1 MSSDKRI
8 RRQVRKALTE
18 NAKALYPH
26 FWNSILELPLRERI
40 KAAWAII
47 FKRTSKRKDIKH
59 G

>member
-8 RRQVRKALTE
+8 RRQVRKALSE
-18 NAKALYPH
+18 NATALYPH
-26 FWNSILELPLRERI
+26 FWAALCALPLKERI